1 MSDAVLRRLAAS
13 NPVPAELVEELSR
26 ILRDQRP
33 DLSAPPTREPHRRT
47 LLVAALVAI
56 AALVAGPA
64 LALKFGVIDF
74 SAAPPAPAHVV
85 TQFESL
91 SQGAPPGMDPAVHG
105 AETRTV
111 GELGGH
117 TLWVAPTN
125 EGGLCYE
132 LAESTGGCDKF
143 GTVPLS
149 VSWGSDSAPRQAPP
163 ARSSHAR
170 PSRARPNVSP
180 PRSFQRVDGYA
191 HARWADEVEVKLD
204 DGSLAHPRVIWIS
217 APISA
222 GFFYYR
228 APAGR
233 SIDSVLALRRGEVM
247 TVETLAA
254 NASSE
259 PHPFADLSRRQL
271 VAQIQTDDG
280 AAKLWTAPTKT
291 DGRCAWLEFGG
302 HEAAVAPCLPHGY
315 EHQVALGVSV
325 RALGGHSVLAGECG
339 YHGIQFLHRDGTT
352 RTILCADG
360 LVFAD
365 LSPADSAGSFRAV
378 DARGRPVA
386 GSSLRVQPGT
396 HG

>member
-13 NPVPAELVEELSR
+13 NPVPADLIDELSR
-26 ILRDQRP
+26 VLRDQRP
-33 DLSAPPTREPHRRT
+33 DLSSPPTRQPHRRM

-64 LALKFGVIDF
+64 LALKFGLIDF
-74 SAAPPAPAHVV
+74 SAAPLAPARVV

-105 AETRTV
+105 ADTRTV

-132 LAESTGGCDKF
+132 LAESTGGCDKL

-149 VSWGSDSAPRQAPP
+149 VSWGSDKASLQAPT
-163 ARSSHAR
+163 RSRRAR
-170 PSRARPNVSP
+170 PSVSP
-180 PRSFQRVDGYA
+180 PHSFQRVDGFV
-191 HARWADEVEVKLD
+191 HARWADEVEIKLD
-204 DGSLAHPRVIWIS
+204 DGSIAHPRVIWIS
-217 APISA
+217 APINA
-222 GFFYYR
+222 GFFYYG
-228 APAGR
+228 APGGK
-233 SIDSVLALRRGEVM
+233 SIGSVLALRRGEVM
-247 TVETLAA
+247 TAETLAA
-254 NASSE
+254 SPSSK

-271 VAQIQTDDG
+271 VGQIQTDDG

-302 HEAAVAPCLPHGY
+302 HETAVAPCLPHGY
-315 EHQVALGVSV
+315 EHQIALGVSV

-386 GSSLRVQPGT
+386 GSSLSVQPGT